1 MNLPL
6 VSGRP
11 TGLSRALPALVLSLV
26 AALGACGCIEGSG
39 GSSST
44 GGSGAGEGSATGGS
58 GGSGGSTV
66 TETHGCPASEPPP
79 NTPCYD
85 KGLRCDLGI
94 PTHCSQHGHSLDCYS
109 WSDDW
114 QLTEW
119 DTSSCECPEALPAEG
134 DPCDPMVM
142 AEHCKFTVAADCGDV
157 EIEATCTAYQG
168 EDKGWSVPTPT
179 CS

>member
-11 TGLSRALPALVLSLV
+11 TGPSRALPALVLSLV
-26 AALGACGCIEGSG
+26 AALGAGGCVQDSG

-44 GGSGAGEGSATGGS
+44 GGSGAAGGS
-58 GGSGGSTV
+58 GTAGSGGSTV

-94 PTHCSQHGHSLDCYS
+94 PTHCSQHGHSLDCYG
-109 WSDDW
+109 WSDYW

-119 DTSSCECPEALPAEG
+119 DTFSCECPEVLPGDG

-142 AEHCKFTVAADCGDV
+142 AESCKFTVAIDCGDV

-168 EDKGWSVPTPT
+168 EDKGWSVPTPA
-179 CS
+179 CP